1 MDLSVNIALNAYSI
15 IILFVLLFH
24 SIKQSDKNSLQFK
37 LFFSIIAIT
46 LFTLFFDSLA
56 RLDGQPDTILPIL
69 NRVGNFVIFLVSP
82 ILPSIWILYVH
93 DEIYHDGT
101 LTKRLVMPLFLV
113 FGINAIFLI
122 ISQFTHWYYFIDA
135 QNIYQRGP
143 FYFVSA
149 LFTILLML
157 VAFIMIIKNKKKI
170 DSKHYN
176 ALLLFALPPFTAIF
190 ISLIFYGISLMLNS
204 IVLSILII
212 GLYIQNQDLNT
223 DYLTKV
229 NNRKRL
235 DQYMEEKIK
244 ISSKGRTFATIMID
258 LENFKNINDRLGHD
272 VGDQILRE
280 SAHLLKSCLRSVDFI
295 GRYGGDEFY
304 IVLDVSQRKE
314 LMTVVDRIN
323 SRLVKYNLERSL
335 PYPLVMSMGYDVYDA
350 SSKMTLEEFQKHID
364 HLMYLDKET
373 HRSKNSN
380 IASGR

>member
-1 MDLSVNIALNAYSI
+1 MGLNVNFALNAYSI

-37 LFFSIIAIT
+37 LYFSIITIT
-46 LFTLFFDSLA
+46 LLSLIFDSLA
-56 RLDGQPDTILPIL
+56 RLDGQPNTILPIL
-69 NRVGNFVIFLVSP
+69 NHVGNFTIFLVSP
-82 ILPSIWILYVH
+82 ILPSIWILYIH
-93 DEIYHDGT
+93 DEIFHDGT
-101 LTKRLVMPLFLV
+101 MTKRLVMPLFLV

-143 FYFVSA
+143 FFIISA

-157 VAFIMIIKNKKKI
+157 FAFLMIIKNKKKI

-176 ALLLFALPPFTAIF
+176 ALLLFAVPPFLAIF
-190 ISLIFYGISLMLNS
+190 VSLVFYGISLMLNS
-204 IVLSILII
+204 TVLSIMII
-212 GLYIQNQDLNT
+212 SLYIQNQDLNT

-229 NNRKRL
+229 NNRKRI
-235 DQYMEEKIK
+235 DQYMEEKIR

-258 LENFKNINDRLGHD
+258 LENFKIINDHFGHD
-272 VGDQILRE
+272 AGDQVLRE
-280 SAHLLKSCLRSVDFI
+280 AAQLLKSCLRSVDFI

-304 IVLDVSQRKE
+304 IVLDVSQRSE

-323 SRLVKYNLERSL
+323 SRLKKYNCEKAL
-335 PYPLVMSMGYDVYDA
+335 PNPLVMSLGYDVYDA

-364 HLMYLDKET
+364 HLMYRDKEVS
-373 HRSKNSN
+373 RSKNVN
-380 IASGR
+380 FASGR